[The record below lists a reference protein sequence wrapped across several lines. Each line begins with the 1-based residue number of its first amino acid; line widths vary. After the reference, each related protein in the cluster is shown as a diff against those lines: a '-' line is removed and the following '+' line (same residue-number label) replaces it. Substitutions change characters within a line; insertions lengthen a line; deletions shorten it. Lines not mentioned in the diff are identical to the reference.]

1 MSLASPVAPTNDK
14 PARRTQA
21 ERSDSMRSRLLE
33 ATLQSLAE
41 DGYAASTL
49 SSIVRRAGV
58 SRGAQVHHYP
68 NKQALMLDAAEDL
81 LRRTYRQLGELLL
94 SIGDEDDRLTRLVK
108 AAWDQVFATPLFHAY
123 TELLVASLRDK
134 PLAEALRERLKR
146 VQSVFA
152 PAVEHYFEPNPR
164 QGSGVGGTSKADLH
178 ALFQQLSCFLV
189 GLATQAH
196 LMKDRAQ
203 VQAHLA
209 LWARQA
215 GLLMKA
221 RKGVRLPP
229 PRPEAW
235 PRKD

>member
-1 MSLASPVAPTNDK
+1 MPMSVAPATPK
-14 PARRTQA
+14 KLRRTQA

-94 SIGDEDDRLTRLVK
+94 SIGDEDDRLARLVE
-108 AAWDQVFATPLFHAY
+108 AAWEQVFSTPLFHAY
-123 TELLVASLRDK
+123 TELLVASLRDEN
-134 PLAEALRERLKR
+134 LAEALRERLRR

-152 PAVEHYFEPNPR
+152 PAVEHYFEPNARP
-164 QGSGVGGTSKADLH
+164 GGASKADLH

-235 PRKD
+235 PRKT

>member
-1 MSLASPVAPTNDK
+1 MTAASPTDK
-14 PARRTQA
+14 KPRRTQA
-21 ERSDSMRSRLLE
+21 ERSDSMRIRLLE

-94 SIGDEDDRLTRLVK
+94 SIGDEDDRLGRLVE
-108 AAWDQVFATPLFHAY
+108 AAWDQVFSTPLFHAY
-123 TELLVASLRDK
+123 TELLVASLRDAD
-134 PLAEALRERLKR
+134 LADALRGRLKR

-152 PAVEHYFEPNPR
+152 PAVEHYFEPVR
-164 QGSGVGGTSKADLH
+164 ATKSELH
-178 ALFQQLSCFLV
+178 ALFLQMSCFLV

-196 LMKDRAQ
+196 LMQDRAHVQ
-203 VQAHLA
+203 VQLL
-209 LWARQA
+209 LWAKQA
-215 GLLMKA
+215 GLMMKA

-235 PRKD
+235 PRKSS

>member
-1 MSLASPVAPTNDK
+1 MSAASPVPK
-14 PARRTQA
+14 KLRRTQA

-94 SIGDEDDRLTRLVK
+94 SIGDEDDRLTRLVE
-108 AAWDQVFATPLFHAY
+108 AAWDQVFSTPLFHAY
-123 TELLVASLRDK
+123 TELLVASLRDDN
-134 PLAEALRERLKR
+134 LADALRERLKR

-152 PAVEHYFEPNPR
+152 PAVEHYFEPNPKL
-164 QGSGVGGTSKADLH
+164 GGTSKADLH

-215 GLLMKA
+215 GLVMKA

-235 PRKD
+235 PRKS

>member
-1 MSLASPVAPTNDK
+1 MTAAAPAGNK
-14 PARRTQA
+14 PRRTQA

-94 SIGDEDDRLTRLVK
+94 SIGDEGDRLARLVE
-108 AAWDQVFATPLFHAY
+108 AAWDQVFSTPLFHAY
-123 TELLVASLRDK
+123 TELLVASLRDDD
-134 PLAEALRERLKR
+134 LAEALRERLKR
-146 VQSVFA
+146 VQSVFS
-152 PAVEHYFEPNPR
+152 PAVEHYFEPNPK
-164 QGSGVGGTSKADLH
+164 QGGATKADLH

-235 PRKD
+235 PRKS

>member
-1 MSLASPVAPTNDK
+1 MPISAASPAPK
-14 PARRTQA
+14 KLRRTQA

-94 SIGDEDDRLTRLVK
+94 SIGDEDDRLTRLVE
-108 AAWDQVFATPLFHAY
+108 AAWDQVFSTPLFHAY
-123 TELLVASLRDK
+123 TELLVASLRDEN
-134 PLAEALRERLKR
+134 LAEALRELLKR

-152 PAVEHYFEPNPR
+152 PAVEHYFEPNPKLA
-164 QGSGVGGTSKADLH
+164 GTSKADLH

-215 GLLMKA
+215 GLVMKA

-235 PRKD
+235 PRKR

>member
-1 MSLASPVAPTNDK
+1 MTV
-14 PARRTQA
+14 PARPRRTQA
-21 ERSDSMRSRLLE
+21 ERSDQMRQRLLD
-33 ATLQSLAE
+33 ATLKSLAE
-41 DGYAASTL
+41 DGYAGATL

-94 SIGDEDDRLTRLVK
+94 SISDEDDRLARLVD

-123 TELLVASLRDK
+123 SELLIASLRDAD
-134 PLAEALRERLKR
+134 LAEALRERLRR
-146 VQSVFA
+146 VQGVYA
-152 PAVEHYFEPNPR
+152 PAVEHYFEPINA
-164 QGSGVGGTSKADLH
+164 TKAELH
-178 ALFQQLSCFLV
+178 AMFVQLSFFLV

-196 LMKDRAQ
+196 LMNDRAW
-203 VQAHLA
+203 VQSHLR

-215 GLLMKA
+215 ALLMRA
-221 RKGVRLPP
+221 RKGVRQPP

-235 PRKD
+235 PRRDEAAAR

>member
-1 MSLASPVAPTNDK
+1 MPISAASPAPK
-14 PARRTQA
+14 KLRRTQA

-94 SIGDEDDRLTRLVK
+94 SIGDEDDRLTRLVE
-108 AAWDQVFATPLFHAY
+108 AAWDQVFSTPLFHAY
-123 TELLVASLRDK
+123 TELLVASLRDEN
-134 PLAEALRERLKR
+134 LADALRERLKR

-152 PAVEHYFEPNPR
+152 PAVEHYFEPNPKL
-164 QGSGVGGTSKADLH
+164 SGTSKADLH

-215 GLLMKA
+215 GLVMKA

-235 PRKD
+235 PRKS

>member
-1 MSLASPVAPTNDK
+1 
-14 PARRTQA
+14 
-21 ERSDSMRSRLLE
+21 MRSRLLE

-94 SIGDEDDRLTRLVK
+94 SIGDEDDRLARLVE
-108 AAWDQVFATPLFHAY
+108 AAWEQVFSTPLFHAY
-123 TELLVASLRDK
+123 TELLVASLRDAD
-134 PLAEALRERLKR
+134 LAEALRERLRR

-152 PAVEHYFEPNPR
+152 PAVEHYFEPV
-164 QGSGVGGTSKADLH
+164 SATKAELH
-178 ALFQQLSCFLV
+178 ALFLQLSCFLV

-196 LMKDRAQ
+196 LMKDREH
-203 VQAHLA
+203 VQAQLH
-209 LWARQA
+209 LWAKQA
-215 GLLMKA
+215 SLVMRA

-235 PRKD
+235 PRKQA

>member
-1 MSLASPVAPTNDK
+1 MSAASPVAK
-14 PARRTQA
+14 KHRRTQA
-21 ERSDSMRSRLLE
+21 ERSDTMRSRLLE

-94 SIGDEDDRLTRLVK
+94 SIGDEDDRLARLVE
-108 AAWDQVFATPLFHAY
+108 AAWEQVFSTPLFHAY
-123 TELLVASLRDK
+123 TELLVASLRDEN
-134 PLAEALRERLKR
+134 LADALRERLKR
-146 VQSVFA
+146 VQAVFA
-152 PAVEHYFEPNPR
+152 PAVEHYFEPNPAQALK
-164 QGSGVGGTSKADLH
+164 QGGDGKVDLH

-196 LMKDRAQ
+196 LMKDRDQ

-215 GLLMKA
+215 SLVMKA

-235 PRKD
+235 PRKA

>member
-1 MSLASPVAPTNDK
+1 MNTALPADK
-14 PARRTQA
+14 KPRRTQA

-33 ATLQSLAE
+33 ATLQCLAE

-94 SIGDEDDRLTRLVK
+94 SIGDEDDRLARLVE
-108 AAWDQVFATPLFHAY
+108 AAWGQVFSTPLFHAY
-123 TELLVASLRDK
+123 TELLVASLRDAD
-134 PLAEALRERLKR
+134 LAEALRERLRR

-152 PAVEHYFEPNPR
+152 PAVEHYFEPV
-164 QGSGVGGTSKADLH
+164 SATKAELH
-178 ALFQQLSCFLV
+178 ALFLQLSCFLV

-196 LMKDRAQ
+196 LMKDREH
-203 VQAHLA
+203 VQAQLR

-215 GLLMKA
+215 SLVMRA

-235 PRKD
+235 PRKQG